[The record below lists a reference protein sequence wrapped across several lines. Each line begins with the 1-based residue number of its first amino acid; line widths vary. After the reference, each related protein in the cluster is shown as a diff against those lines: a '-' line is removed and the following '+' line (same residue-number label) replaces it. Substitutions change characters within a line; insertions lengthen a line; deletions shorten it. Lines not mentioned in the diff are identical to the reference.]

1 MAVTTGNGGAPDKKW
16 LNFRIV
22 MSDVNLNP
30 SINRIA
36 KNIFSGSDADYDLLD
51 RPAKLAL
58 INDYLIKQLKMLSRV
73 NHIEPDIE
81 QAKARVISDYD
92 KLIDITEEP

>member
-16 LNFRIV
+16 LNFRVV

-36 KNIFSGSDADYDLLD
+36 KNIWPGSDDDYQSLT
-51 RPAKLAL
+51 RPQKLEL
-58 INDYLIKQLKMLSRV
+58 INQHLIKELKMLSRV
-73 NHIEPDIE
+73 NHIEPDI
-81 QAKARVISDYD
+81 KAAEAQVIAQYD
-92 KLIDITEEP
+92 AMIDLSEEA